1 MKDISNLTEEQ
12 ILIIFERMEKGV
24 IKTLHGKIFS
34 SVDSYQSTF
43 KCFWNWLMRSRRKQG
58 ITIPDV
64 TPDII
69 VQKKLPEFV
78 HFTKDDLT
86 AMSKIAKQNY
96 RVLMWFLFDSGVRP
110 QELKNLLVSDISK
123 DSNGVV
129 SLNVRAS
136 IAKKGSFG
144 RKIKL
149 LLCNNLILDW
159 IKTRNSDDPLFDI
172 SDRVVNQN
180 LKRLAMKVLGKKITL
195 YDFRHNSCCYWIN
208 IYKKDQALKY
218 RFGWKKSE
226 MIEYYSRY
234 IGLKDD
240 LTENDLLDDEAR
252 TKIEKELETV
262 RKQVALQD
270 EQYRSQIEELK
281 QVLKDQL
288 MREILAE
295 MKY

>member
-1 MKDISNLTEEQ
+1 
-12 ILIIFERMEKGV
+12 
-24 IKTLHGKIFS
+24 
-34 SVDSYQSTF
+34 
-43 KCFWNWLMRSRRKQG
+43 MRSRRKQG

>member
-1 MKDISNLTEEQ
+1 AFIEEFVSDFRIGRNVSMSKGGRSEATLRKNAYRMYALCHFAENEFGLKDISNLTEEQ

-110 QELKNLLVSDISK
+110 QELKNLLVSDI
-123 DSNGVV
+123 
-129 SLNVRAS
+129 
-136 IAKKGSFG
+136 
-144 RKIKL
+144 
-149 LLCNNLILDW
+149 
-159 IKTRNSDDPLFDI
+159 
-172 SDRVVNQN
+172 
-180 LKRLAMKVLGKKITL
+180 
-195 YDFRHNSCCYWIN
+195 
-208 IYKKDQALKY
+208 
-218 RFGWKKSE
+218 
-226 MIEYYSRY
+226 
-234 IGLKDD
+234 
-240 LTENDLLDDEAR
+240 
-252 TKIEKELETV
+252 
-262 RKQVALQD
+262 
-270 EQYRSQIEELK
+270 
-281 QVLKDQL
+281 
-288 MREILAE
+288 
-295 MKY
+295 